1 MQIKL
6 LETIYIVVQL
16 DSYSS
21 CLLILNAW
29 GNILSF
35 NVLVVWDMK
44 KIADH
49 QKCYLAFGDVI
60 LPYAVQTRVNS
71 KYYVMGWFAYKS
83 MLGYPPFHRNIKHI
97 HVCAYG
103 SMNYLNI

>member
-21 CLLILNAW
+21 CLLILNVW

-35 NVLVVWDMK
+35 DVLVVYERKLQITRNVTW
-44 KIADH
+44 H
-49 QKCYLAFGDVI
+49 CGDVI

-71 KYYVMGWFAYKS
+71 KYYVMG
-83 MLGYPPFHRNIKHI
+83 
-97 HVCAYG
+97 
-103 SMNYLNI
+103 